1 MRNMPKNLTSAP
13 EPCVFHRQ
21 IGSTLYKVGIHFSPT
36 ARETLD
42 DKVRRLLK
50 NDLKTP
56 PQNVKMEPLQAS
68 WLPERSS
75 A

>member
-1 MRNMPKNLTSAP
+1 MRNAPKNLTSAP

-21 IGSTLYKVGIHFSPT
+21 IGSTLYKVGIHLSPN
-36 ARETLD
+36 AKETLD

-50 NDLKTP
+50 NDLKMSSK
-56 PQNVKMEPLQAS
+56 NVKMEPLQAS
-68 WLPERSS
+68 WLSERGS

>member
-1 MRNMPKNLTSAP
+1 MRNTPKNLTSAP

-21 IGSTLYKVGIHFSPT
+21 IGSTLYKVGIHFGPT
-36 ARETLD
+36 AREMLE

-50 NDLKTP
+50 NDLKTT